1 MSDNAVEKLVI
12 DINGSCRV
20 REHKIGFAAVAEE
33 RQEIRDDPVDRL
45 DDPGE
50 VEDRQIGS
58 DLGRGPP
65 ETLFQIVVERLG
77 DQAAGLADPFD
88 DVDQTEEQ
96 HEPTDLP
103 VLFRPGEGTLGR
115 PRLAHAACQ
124 WAVLRS
130 AI

>member
-77 DQAAGLADPFD
+77 DQAAGLPDPFD
-88 DVDQTEEQ
+88 DVDQAKEQ
-96 HEPTDLP
+96 REPADLLI
-103 VLFRPGEGTLGR
+103 LFQRGDGR
-115 PRLAHAACQ
+115 QSCERLVRVA
-124 WAVLRS
+124 
-130 AI
+130 